1 MPEKQVSNVI
11 KMVIMN
17 DLFSIMGNTILIM
30 KMIIIKITWKY
41 EKNDVQEK
49 KKNTNQYMQYYR
61 IYTQEENNWR
71 VYN

>member
-61 IYTQEENNWR
+61 TYTQEENNWR
-71 VYN
+71 VCN